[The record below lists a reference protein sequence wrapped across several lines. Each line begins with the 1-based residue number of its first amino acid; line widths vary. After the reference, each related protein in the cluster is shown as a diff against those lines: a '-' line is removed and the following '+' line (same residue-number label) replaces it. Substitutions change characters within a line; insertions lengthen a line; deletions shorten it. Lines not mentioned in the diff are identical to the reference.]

1 MEKQQGGLPPPG
13 GEETSRDVDISVI
26 IVSYQTADLIGACLN
41 SIISQTGCHQE
52 IFVVDN
58 ASTDGT
64 VDLITAEYPSVQLIA
79 NAENR
84 GFAAAN
90 NQVLPHCR
98 GRYLL
103 FLNPDTVLQDGC
115 LIAAIAFMD
124 AHPEVGLAGLE
135 ILNPDGT
142 NQDSV
147 SLRYLSHRYAAGE
160 LTGLPGKIAAV
171 LGAAMIAPRSA
182 IDAVGGF
189 DGDFFLYGEDEDLCL
204 RLRRRGYQIGYIPGA
219 RVIHH
224 HGQSERGAT
233 SAEVWR
239 RKIRAEY
246 LFYRKHYR
254 PETVAKIS
262 KMEMIK
268 ANWRLMTLFVSL
280 PFVKNKDRVREKIV
294 KYQVLKEELQQE
306 FPPPGGAPFHSS
318 ARR

>member
-1 MEKQQGGLPPPG
+1 
-13 GEETSRDVDISVI
+13 
-26 IVSYQTADLIGACLN
+26 
-41 SIISQTGCHQE
+41 
-52 IFVVDN
+52 VDN

-64 VDLITAEYPSVQLIA
+64 TSLIAADYPAVQLVA
-79 NAENR
+79 NTENR

-115 LIAAIAFMD
+115 LTAAVAFMD

-142 NQDSV
+142 SQDSV

-160 LTGLPGKIAAV
+160 LAGLPGTIAAV

-254 PETVAKIS
+254 PETIAKIS

-268 ANWRLMTLFVSL
+268 AHWRLITLPISL
-280 PFVKNKDRVREKIV
+280 PFVKNKDRLREKIA
-294 KYQVLKEELQQE
+294 KYKVLKDELQHGNRQ
-306 FPPPGGAPFHSS
+306 
-318 ARR
+318 